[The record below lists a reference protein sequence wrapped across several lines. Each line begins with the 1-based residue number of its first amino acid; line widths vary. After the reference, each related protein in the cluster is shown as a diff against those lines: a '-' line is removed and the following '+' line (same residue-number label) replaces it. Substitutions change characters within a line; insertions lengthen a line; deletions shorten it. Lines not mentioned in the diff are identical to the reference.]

1 MLSEITDS
9 IKKFN
14 TLADDALGYEEGE
27 ILGFSYFA
35 EGKIYL
41 VNTSFEQPY
50 IRIGNQY
57 YDSTPKTKA
66 DYRAGLAALIKKGYA
81 EKWDGGVF
89 ILTQKGWDKAQI
101 IIEDIRKNHCKAQ

>member
-14 TLADDALGYEEGE
+14 TIADDALGYEEGE
-27 ILGFSYFA
+27 ILGFAYFA

-57 YDSTPKTKA
+57 YDSNPKTKA
-66 DYRAGLAALIKKGYA
+66 NYRAGLTTLIKKGYA
-81 EKWDGGVF
+81 EKWEGGVF
-89 ILTQKGWDKAQI
+89 ILTRKGWNRARSI
-101 IIEDIRKNHCKAQ
+101 VEDIRKNHCKNQ

>member
-1 MLSEITDS
+1 MLSEITDA

-14 TLADDALGYEEGE
+14 TLSYEVLGYEESE
-27 ILGFSYFA
+27 ILGFAYFA

-66 DYRAGLAALIKKGYA
+66 DYRAGLAALIRKGYA
-81 EKWDGGVF
+81 EKWYGGIF
-89 ILTQKGWDKAQI
+89 MLTKKGWDKAQSI
-101 IIEDIRKNHCKAQ
+101 VEDIRKNHCKAQ